1 MGKDLTGRVAVITG
15 ASSGIGQAT
24 AERFAAEG
32 MPVVMGARRVARL
45 AEVAEGIRRMG
56 GTARAVETDVRQP
69 DQVRR
74 LVEDAVAAFGRVD
87 VLVNNAGLGYFGPVE
102 STPPDEARYLFD
114 VNLMGTLHGVQ
125 AAVPHMRRQGSGHII
140 NVASIVGKRA
150 TPGNGVYSATKF
162 AQVALSEALRLELAS
177 AGIRVSV
184 VCPVSTTTE
193 FFDVAGARSPLQFTA
208 TGPTFSAAQVADA
221 IVRCVRR
228 PRAEVMVYRPARLLV
243 ILNAV
248 SPRLADRILAALW
261 RKVRPGLDT
270 HNAAP

>member
-1 MGKDLTGRVAVITG
+1 MSKDLKGRVAVITG

-32 MPVVMGARRVARL
+32 MPVVVGARRVARL

-74 LVEDAVAAFGRVD
+74 LVEEAVAAFGRVD

-102 STPPDEARYLFD
+102 STPVEEARYLFD

-184 VCPVSTTTE
+184 VCPVSTITE
-193 FFDVAGARSPLQFTA
+193 FFEVAGARSPLKLTA
-208 TGPTFSAAQVADA
+208 TGPTFSAAQVANA

-228 PRAEVMVYRPARLLV
+228 PRAEVMVYRPARALV

-248 SPRLADRILAALW
+248 SPRLVDRILGALW
-261 RKVRPGLDT
+261 RKVRPGLET
-270 HNAAP
+270 QSPAP